1 VTSKTWSSITEI
13 FKNKEVEVPIL
24 VIDSTCEG
32 GGGSLY
38 SLSYRDLALPSK
50 SLKKKAV
57 QVNADDEILAY
68 CFVPG
73 LTEKR
78 EQEWKTF
85 LINVIV
91 NIALTYGRGWG
102 QQTSGPWKLL

>member
-1 VTSKTWSSITEI
+1 
-13 FKNKEVEVPIL
+13 
-24 VIDSTCEG
+24 
-32 GGGSLY
+32 
-38 SLSYRDLALPSK
+38 
-50 SLKKKAV
+50 V
-57 QVNADDEILAY
+57 QVNADDEILAFS
-68 CFVPG
+68 FVPG